1 MWVSLVISLWTMRSV
16 SAEFSSNYFCA
27 DINPQQTMVVDQLMG
42 MWFVKEIAN
51 HLDERHQVLKERSC
65 PIVHIT
71 EDKDPSLQITPLHK
85 NYNYGYNYGQ
95 GYTYGPLNTQQQ
107 QELKRREQIERQLE
121 YNRKVI
127 YGDRDRNVYNT
138 DRYNTERYNIDR
150 YNTDRYN
157 TDRLSHHHG
166 KHIMRMRFLRLHW
179 DENGVENTEFRLRQ
193 AAQDE
198 KRSAYSNY
206 INSSCNKT
214 RAAWKIVN
222 FERSK
227 NVPSNSYGNIE
238 ADEFATF
245 FATIADKIV
254 DSLRSGATLSP
265 AFSHFAGTIQVLK
278 VVGDHMVLN
287 FCHQL
292 PERQLYTVLLSR
304 QLFLPKTKY
313 KECIIC

>member
-1 MWVSLVISLWTMRSV
+1 MWVFLVISLWTTHSV

-95 GYTYGPLNTQQQ
+95 GYTYGPLNAQQQ

-127 YGDRDRNVYNT
+127 YGDRDRNTYNTDRYNT

-157 TDRLSHHHG
+157 TDRLNHHHG

-179 DENGVENTEFRLRQ
+179 DENGVENTEFRLRYN
-193 AAQDE
+193 E
-198 KRSAYSNY
+198 SKPGLW
-206 INSSCNKT
+206 ISSGPET
-214 RAAWKIVN
+214 
-222 FERSK
+222 
-227 NVPSNSYGNIE
+227 G
-238 ADEFATF
+238 
-245 FATIADKIV
+245 
-254 DSLRSGATLSP
+254 GATLSP

-304 QLFLPKTKY
+304 QLFLPKNEVQGVHNMLNRKGLSTNFVTQVCNGSGGTCNINY
-313 KECIIC
+313 GFIILVVLVSIAGISGRK